1 MGSNEQKLEK
11 IEGNE
16 TLGTK
21 KIRSNKGSER
31 RKGISRGKD

>member
-1 MGSNEQKLEK
+1 MNGQKLE
-11 IEGNE
+11 EMEEDE

-31 RKGISRGKD
+31 RGGISRGKD